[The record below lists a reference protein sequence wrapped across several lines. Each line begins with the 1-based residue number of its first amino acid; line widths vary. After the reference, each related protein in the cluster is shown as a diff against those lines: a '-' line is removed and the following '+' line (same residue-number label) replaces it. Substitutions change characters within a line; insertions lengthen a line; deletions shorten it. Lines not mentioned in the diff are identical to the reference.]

1 MGISYDEIEHAPV
14 GSCEESLAFR
24 GQAGWS
30 GASSKCILLKAK
42 GKYYLLVTTAEKE
55 IKARLFKKEFGTK
68 DIRFANRDELM
79 EVTGCDPGS
88 VPPFGH
94 RDPSLPFYVDENI
107 LREEHFMF
115 NPAIPT
121 KSFRIR
127 TGDLH
132 ADLRLHPQPRQH
144 LRRGRRGAL
153 RDPESGEDLM
163 NQNKPEHGDIHAHGF
178 FGPEP
183 MTVLTDVLLAAA
195 AVFFGVKIYGVS
207 AAPVH
212 FYFALS
218 FFLIALGALAG
229 ATIHAIRHTSLVSWV
244 PLLWR
249 ITGIAVGTSVTAMLA
264 ATFYHL
270 LPADYA
276 DLLRWTVL
284 GLSII
289 YAAWI
294 WRDYR
299 FQNVIVFYSICMA
312 FVLGAMGLSYVS
324 TGSPGAKLIAVGIL
338 ISFGAAAVQRS
349 GFKLA
354 RHFNHND
361 IYHVIQLIGLY
372 FFYRGALLL

>member
-1 MGISYDEIEHAPV
+1 M
-14 GSCEESLAFR
+14 
-24 GQAGWS
+24 
-30 GASSKCILLKAK
+30 
-42 GKYYLLVTTAEKE
+42 
-55 IKARLFKKEFGTK
+55 
-68 DIRFANRDELM
+68 N
-79 EVTGCDPGS
+79 
-88 VPPFGH
+88 
-94 RDPSLPFYVDENI
+94 
-107 LREEHFMF
+107 
-115 NPAIPT
+115 
-121 KSFRIR
+121 RIR
-127 TGDLH
+127 
-132 ADLRLHPQPRQH
+132 
-144 LRRGRRGAL
+144 
-153 RDPESGEDLM
+153 
-163 NQNKPEHGDIHAHGF
+163 PEHGDIHAQGF

-195 AVFFGVKIYGVS
+195 AVFGGVRIYGVS
-207 AAPVH
+207 SAPVH

-229 ATIHAIRHTSLVSWV
+229 ATIHAIRHTSLISWV

-312 FVLGAMGLSYVS
+312 FVLGAMALSYVS
-324 TGSPGAKLIAVGIL
+324 TGSPGARLIVVGIL

-361 IYHVIQLIGLY
+361 IYHVIQLVGLY
-372 FFYRGALLL
+372 FFYKGALLL

>member
-1 MGISYDEIEHAPV
+1 
-14 GSCEESLAFR
+14 
-24 GQAGWS
+24 
-30 GASSKCILLKAK
+30 
-42 GKYYLLVTTAEKE
+42 
-55 IKARLFKKEFGTK
+55 
-68 DIRFANRDELM
+68 
-79 EVTGCDPGS
+79 
-88 VPPFGH
+88 
-94 RDPSLPFYVDENI
+94 
-107 LREEHFMF
+107 
-115 NPAIPT
+115 
-121 KSFRIR
+121 
-127 TGDLH
+127 
-132 ADLRLHPQPRQH
+132 
-144 LRRGRRGAL
+144 
-153 RDPESGEDLM
+153 M
-163 NQNKPEHGDIHAHGF
+163 NQHKPEHGDIPAHGF

-183 MTVLTDVLLAAA
+183 MTVLTDVLLAAVA
-195 AVFFGVKIYGVS
+195 IFFGARIYGVS

-299 FQNVIVFYSICMA
+299 FRNVIVFYSICMA

-338 ISFGAAAVQRS
+338 VSFGAAAVQRS

-372 FFYRGALLL
+372 CFYKGALLL

>member
-1 MGISYDEIEHAPV
+1 MS
-14 GSCEESLAFR
+14 R
-24 GQAGWS
+24 
-30 GASSKCILLKAK
+30 
-42 GKYYLLVTTAEKE
+42 
-55 IKARLFKKEFGTK
+55 
-68 DIRFANRDELM
+68 N
-79 EVTGCDPGS
+79 DP
-88 VPPFGH
+88 
-94 RDPSLPFYVDENI
+94 
-107 LREEHFMF
+107 
-115 NPAIPT
+115 T
-121 KSFRIR
+121 
-127 TGDLH
+127 
-132 ADLRLHPQPRQH
+132 
-144 LRRGRRGAL
+144 
-153 RDPESGEDLM
+153 
-163 NQNKPEHGDIHAHGF
+163 HGDDHAHGI

-195 AVFFGVKIYGVS
+195 AVFGGVKIYGVS

-212 FYFALS
+212 LYFALS
-218 FFLIALGALAG
+218 FFLIALGTLAG

-249 ITGIAVGTSVTAMLA
+249 VTGIAVGTSVMAMLA
-264 ATFYHL
+264 ATFYHI

-299 FQNVIVFYSICMA
+299 FRNVMVFYSISMA
-312 FVLGAMGLSYVS
+312 FILGAMALNYVS
-324 TGSPGAKLIAVGIL
+324 TGSPGAKLIVVGIL

-372 FFYRGALLL
+372 FFYKGALLL

>member
-1 MGISYDEIEHAPV
+1 
-14 GSCEESLAFR
+14 
-24 GQAGWS
+24 
-30 GASSKCILLKAK
+30 
-42 GKYYLLVTTAEKE
+42 
-55 IKARLFKKEFGTK
+55 
-68 DIRFANRDELM
+68 
-79 EVTGCDPGS
+79 
-88 VPPFGH
+88 
-94 RDPSLPFYVDENI
+94 
-107 LREEHFMF
+107 
-115 NPAIPT
+115 
-121 KSFRIR
+121 
-127 TGDLH
+127 
-132 ADLRLHPQPRQH
+132 
-144 LRRGRRGAL
+144 
-153 RDPESGEDLM
+153 M
-163 NQNKPEHGDIHAHGF
+163 NQNKPEHGNIHAHSF

-195 AVFFGVKIYGVS
+195 AVYFGVKIYGVS

-212 FYFALS
+212 LYFALS
-218 FFLIALGALAG
+218 FFLIALGTLTG
-229 ATIHAIRHTSLVSWV
+229 ATIHAIRHTSLVTWV

-299 FQNVIVFYSICMA
+299 FKNVIVFYSICMA
-312 FVLGAMGLSYVS
+312 FVLGAMALSYVS

>member
-1 MGISYDEIEHAPV
+1 M
-14 GSCEESLAFR
+14 
-24 GQAGWS
+24 
-30 GASSKCILLKAK
+30 
-42 GKYYLLVTTAEKE
+42 
-55 IKARLFKKEFGTK
+55 
-68 DIRFANRDELM
+68 
-79 EVTGCDPGS
+79 
-88 VPPFGH
+88 
-94 RDPSLPFYVDENI
+94 
-107 LREEHFMF
+107 
-115 NPAIPT
+115 
-121 KSFRIR
+121 
-127 TGDLH
+127 
-132 ADLRLHPQPRQH
+132 
-144 LRRGRRGAL
+144 
-153 RDPESGEDLM
+153 GEDRM
-163 NQNKPEHGDIHAHGF
+163 SQNDATQGDIHAQGF

-195 AVFFGVKIYGVS
+195 AVFGGVKIYSVS
-207 AAPVH
+207 SAPVH

-229 ATIHAIRHTSLVSWV
+229 ATIHAIRHIPLVSWV

-312 FVLGAMGLSYVS
+312 FVLGAMALSYVS

-338 ISFGAAAVQRS
+338 ISFGAAAIQRS

-372 FFYRGALLL
+372 FFYKGALLL

>member
-1 MGISYDEIEHAPV
+1 
-14 GSCEESLAFR
+14 
-24 GQAGWS
+24 
-30 GASSKCILLKAK
+30 
-42 GKYYLLVTTAEKE
+42 
-55 IKARLFKKEFGTK
+55 
-68 DIRFANRDELM
+68 
-79 EVTGCDPGS
+79 
-88 VPPFGH
+88 
-94 RDPSLPFYVDENI
+94 
-107 LREEHFMF
+107 
-115 NPAIPT
+115 
-121 KSFRIR
+121 
-127 TGDLH
+127 
-132 ADLRLHPQPRQH
+132 
-144 LRRGRRGAL
+144 
-153 RDPESGEDLM
+153 M
-163 NQNKPEHGDIHAHGF
+163 NQNKPERGDIHAHGF

-195 AVFFGVKIYGVS
+195 AAYFGVKICGVS

-218 FFLIALGALAG
+218 FFLIALGTLTG
-229 ATIHAIRHTSLVSWV
+229 ATIHAIRHTSLVTWV

-264 ATFYHL
+264 ATFYLL

-299 FQNVIVFYSICMA
+299 FKNVIVFYSICMA

-324 TGSPGAKLIAVGIL
+324 TGSPGSKLIAVGIL

-361 IYHVIQLIGLY
+361 IYHVIQFVGLY

>member
-1 MGISYDEIEHAPV
+1 
-14 GSCEESLAFR
+14 
-24 GQAGWS
+24 
-30 GASSKCILLKAK
+30 
-42 GKYYLLVTTAEKE
+42 
-55 IKARLFKKEFGTK
+55 
-68 DIRFANRDELM
+68 
-79 EVTGCDPGS
+79 
-88 VPPFGH
+88 
-94 RDPSLPFYVDENI
+94 
-107 LREEHFMF
+107 
-115 NPAIPT
+115 
-121 KSFRIR
+121 
-127 TGDLH
+127 
-132 ADLRLHPQPRQH
+132 
-144 LRRGRRGAL
+144 
-153 RDPESGEDLM
+153 M
-163 NQNKPEHGDIHAHGF
+163 NQNNPEHGDIHAQGF

-183 MTVLTDVLLAAA
+183 MTVLTDVLLAVVAI
-195 AVFFGVKIYGVS
+195 FFGARIYGVS
-207 AAPVH
+207 AGPVH
-212 FYFALS
+212 FCFALS

-229 ATIHAIRHTSLVSWV
+229 ATIHSIRHTPLVSWV

-264 ATFYHL
+264 ATFYHI

-299 FQNVIVFYSICMA
+299 FRNVVVFYSICMA
-312 FVLGAMGLSYVS
+312 FVLGAMALSYVS

-361 IYHVIQLIGLY
+361 IYHLIQLIGLY

>member
-1 MGISYDEIEHAPV
+1 
-14 GSCEESLAFR
+14 
-24 GQAGWS
+24 
-30 GASSKCILLKAK
+30 
-42 GKYYLLVTTAEKE
+42 
-55 IKARLFKKEFGTK
+55 
-68 DIRFANRDELM
+68 
-79 EVTGCDPGS
+79 
-88 VPPFGH
+88 
-94 RDPSLPFYVDENI
+94 
-107 LREEHFMF
+107 
-115 NPAIPT
+115 
-121 KSFRIR
+121 
-127 TGDLH
+127 
-132 ADLRLHPQPRQH
+132 
-144 LRRGRRGAL
+144 
-153 RDPESGEDLM
+153 M
-163 NQNKPEHGDIHAHGF
+163 NQSKPGHGDIHAHGF

-183 MTVLTDVLLAAA
+183 MTVLTDVLLAVVAI
-195 AVFFGVKIYGVS
+195 FFGARIYGAS

-229 ATIHAIRHTSLVSWV
+229 ATIHSIRHTPLVSWV

-264 ATFYHL
+264 ATFYHI

-299 FQNVIVFYSICMA
+299 FRNVVVFYSICMA

-361 IYHVIQLIGLY
+361 IYHVIQLVGLY

>member
-1 MGISYDEIEHAPV
+1 MS
-14 GSCEESLAFR
+14 R
-24 GQAGWS
+24 
-30 GASSKCILLKAK
+30 
-42 GKYYLLVTTAEKE
+42 
-55 IKARLFKKEFGTK
+55 
-68 DIRFANRDELM
+68 N
-79 EVTGCDPGS
+79 DP
-88 VPPFGH
+88 
-94 RDPSLPFYVDENI
+94 
-107 LREEHFMF
+107 
-115 NPAIPT
+115 T
-121 KSFRIR
+121 
-127 TGDLH
+127 
-132 ADLRLHPQPRQH
+132 
-144 LRRGRRGAL
+144 
-153 RDPESGEDLM
+153 
-163 NQNKPEHGDIHAHGF
+163 HGDDHAHGI

-195 AVFFGVKIYGVS
+195 AIFGGVKIYGVS

-212 FYFALS
+212 LYFALS
-218 FFLIALGALAG
+218 FFLIALGTLAG

-249 ITGIAVGTSVTAMLA
+249 ITGLAVGTSVMAMLA
-264 ATFYHL
+264 ATFYHI

-299 FQNVIVFYSICMA
+299 FRNVMVFYSISMA
-312 FVLGAMGLSYVS
+312 FILGAMALNYVS
-324 TGSPGAKLIAVGIL
+324 TGSPGAKLIVVGIL

-372 FFYRGALLL
+372 FFYKGALLL

>member
-1 MGISYDEIEHAPV
+1 
-14 GSCEESLAFR
+14 
-24 GQAGWS
+24 
-30 GASSKCILLKAK
+30 
-42 GKYYLLVTTAEKE
+42 
-55 IKARLFKKEFGTK
+55 
-68 DIRFANRDELM
+68 
-79 EVTGCDPGS
+79 
-88 VPPFGH
+88 
-94 RDPSLPFYVDENI
+94 
-107 LREEHFMF
+107 
-115 NPAIPT
+115 
-121 KSFRIR
+121 
-127 TGDLH
+127 
-132 ADLRLHPQPRQH
+132 
-144 LRRGRRGAL
+144 
-153 RDPESGEDLM
+153 M

-195 AVFFGVKIYGVS
+195 AVFGGVKIYGVS

-212 FYFALS
+212 FCFALS

-229 ATIHAIRHTSLVSWV
+229 ATIHSIRHTPLVSWV

-264 ATFYHL
+264 ATFYHI

-299 FQNVIVFYSICMA
+299 FRNVVVFYSICMA
-312 FVLGAMGLSYVS
+312 FVLGAMALSYVS